1 MGTKKPQG
9 FENEKKMGKPGKA
22 FPFRF
27 ILMGAVFLCLLAVVA
42 WCLWERETFST
53 ASFFWGGFLL
63 ACLVLLLFALLFL
76 FLWTKRQQ

>member
-1 MGTKKPQG
+1 MGTKKPQS
-9 FENEKKMGKPGKA
+9 FQNEKKTEKFGKA

-27 ILMGAVFLCLLAVVA
+27 ILAGAVFLCVLAVVVV
-42 WCLWERETFST
+42 CLWEWETFST